1 MAHVLLVDDHLDGR
15 EAVARFLALR
25 GHESTTAFDGRDAMS
40 NLLTHRPDV
49 IILDM
54 RMPRMDGIGLLE
66 LLRSYQQWTNLP
78 VILLTAE
85 ARPDEIRQARD
96 LGVRRIFRKARYDLE
111 DLATAVDECV
121 APPPTHRSS

>member
-15 EAVARFLALR
+15 EAVARFLDLR
-25 GHESTTAFDGRDAMS
+25 GHQSTAAVDGRDAMS
-40 NLLTHRPDV
+40 KLLTDRPDL

-66 LLRSYQQWTNLP
+66 LLRSYRQWTDLP

-85 ARPDEIRQARD
+85 ATPDEIRQARD
-96 LGVRRIFRKARYDLE
+96 LGVRRIFRKTQYNLE
-111 DLATAVDECV
+111 ELAAAVDECL
-121 APPPTHRSS
+121 APPPTRRTR